1 MDLILTIWVVISVFF
16 SIFFLAVLYGL
27 MMRLEKVRG
36 FEAVRTSSA
45 GISVIIFILISV
57 LSLILSVGIKWGR

>member
-1 MDLILTIWVVISVFF
+1 MGLILTIWVVVSAFF
-16 SIFFLAVLYGL
+16 FIFFLAVLYGL

-45 GISVIIFILISV
+45 GMSVIIFCVISL